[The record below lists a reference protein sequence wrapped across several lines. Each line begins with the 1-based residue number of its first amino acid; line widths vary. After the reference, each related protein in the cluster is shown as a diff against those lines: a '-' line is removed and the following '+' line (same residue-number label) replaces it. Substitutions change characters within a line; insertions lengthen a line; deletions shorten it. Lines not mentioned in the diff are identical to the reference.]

1 MVFVDR
7 WLEVAV
13 LFGQELANGRR
24 DAGLQVVIGRLK
36 QIGFWYTFGSTFHDF
51 SDLVE
56 NK

>member
-1 MVFVDR
+1 LVFVDR

-36 QIGFWYTFGSTFHDF
+36 QIGLLKDF
-51 SDLVE
+51 
-56 NK
+56 KT